1 MYFRFY
7 EMYLPYFLG
16 STECI
21 HHVFQVLRNVFTIFS
36 RFYGVYIPCIPCST
50 ECIYHVFQVLRNVF
64 TIFSRFYGVYLPYFL
79 GSTECIP
86 VEGTRYDV
94 LIPQR
99 IKRSVYWAGEVD
111 FLEQIILKK
120 NIFTLLRMFS
130 ILPLNEQC
138 LVFYLWMNNV

>member
-1 MYFRFY
+1 M
-7 EMYLPYFLG
+7 
-16 STECI
+16 
-21 HHVFQVLRNVFTIFS
+21 
-36 RFYGVYIPCIPCST
+36 
-50 ECIYHVFQVLRNVF
+50 
-64 TIFSRFYGVYLPYFL
+64 YLPYFL

-111 FLEQIILKK
+111 FLEQIILKE

-130 ILPLNEQC
+130 ILPLNEQ
-138 LVFYLWMNNV
+138 